1 MRLLC
6 RLELKLTCF
15 YYYLFLM
22 VHPRKKNESRK
33 KMREVKKHQYKNIIG
48 QLNNQAYLN
57 LEGLYRKMYCNTACT

>member
-1 MRLLC
+1 
-6 RLELKLTCF
+6 
-15 YYYLFLM
+15 M